1 MASWA
6 SARDWA
12 FLAITA
18 CPPLQEAGLAFS
30 CSNWSDQGQYLR
42 GPLAWQA
49 FRCLAALVI
58 RVSAQEPPP
67 PGTLPPGSLAPVM
80 LWQINMTL
88 CLSPL
93 YSESLLRERL
103 CFSVFTTFGSEPGV
117 KPAFGECLLS
127 KQHELEPC
135 HGRHPPVASCGLTN
149 ASQAVTLPRTA
160 HRPLEVKRLRPH

>member
-6 SARDWA
+6 SARAWA